1 VRQEGADALIVT
13 GLEAPRLAELAA
25 RERLVLHELT
35 PRVASLEEAFIE
47 LTKDSLDYGRS
58 TP

>member
-1 VRQEGADALIVT
+1 MT

-25 RERLVLHELT
+25 GERLVLHELT
-35 PRVASLEEAFIE
+35 PRLASLEEAFLQ
-47 LTKDSLDYGRS
+47 LTNDSLEYGRS